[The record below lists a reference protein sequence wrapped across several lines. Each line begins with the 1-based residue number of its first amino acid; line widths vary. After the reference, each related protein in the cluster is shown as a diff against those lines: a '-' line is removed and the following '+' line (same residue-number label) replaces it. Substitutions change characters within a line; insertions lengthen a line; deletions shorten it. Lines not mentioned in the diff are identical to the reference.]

1 MAVLLGML
9 AGALLVFGAALASVW
24 VQELRATRAERAR
37 DQRFTPTGDQVC
49 NLRVAVTARAPDGQ
63 GGWRDGTTSF
73 FRVTVWR
80 AQAEHAAESLTKGAR
95 VLVCGR
101 LRQRSWETDNGERR
115 QMVEIDADEVA
126 ASLKF
131 HTATLTKATT
141 RA

>member
-1 MAVLLGML
+1 MDTHVTI
-9 AGALLVFGAALASVW
+9 AGNLTDNP
-24 VQELRATRAERAR
+24 EL
-37 DQRFTPTGDQVC
+37 RFTPTGDQVAT
-49 NLRVAVTARAPDGQ
+49 LRVAVTAPAPDGH

-101 LRQRSWETDNGERR
+101 LRQRSWETDDGERR
-115 QMVEIDADEVA
+115 QMIEIEADELA

-131 HTATLTKATT
+131 HTATLTKANRSRSDAGYDTEP
-141 RA
+141 AEASP

>member
-1 MAVLLGML
+1 MDTHVTI
-9 AGALLVFGAALASVW
+9 AGNLTDHP
-24 VQELRATRAERAR
+24 EL
-37 DQRFTPTGDQVC
+37 RFTPTGDQVC

-95 VLVCGR
+95 VLVAGR
-101 LRQRSWETDNGERR
+101 LRQRSWENDDGERR
-115 QMVEIDADEVA
+115 QTVEIEADELA

-131 HTATLTKATT
+131 HTATLTKAT
-141 RA
+141 RARDAGYDTAPAKASP